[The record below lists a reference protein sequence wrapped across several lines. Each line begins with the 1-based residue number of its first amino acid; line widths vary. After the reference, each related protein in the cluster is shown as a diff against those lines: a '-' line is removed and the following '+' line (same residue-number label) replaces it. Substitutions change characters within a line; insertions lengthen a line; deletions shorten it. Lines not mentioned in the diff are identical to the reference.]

1 MFIQREWKN
10 LDKVLLIVSFLIV
23 CISLCIIG
31 SATHI
36 NKGAINYDFV
46 AKQGA
51 AFVVDLM
58 IILFFSRFDYAKL
71 KNTPNPCTSSTC
83 SCWSPSCSSARRP
96 GGQRWIQLGPITL
109 QPSEFSKLIMI
120 ICTASILSDRVGQ
133 LNTWRQVLPIGSMS
147 GFRSCLS

>member
-58 IILFFSRFDYAKL
+58 IILFSAA
-71 KNTPNPCTSSTC
+71 ST
-83 SCWSPSCSSARRP
+83 
-96 GGQRWIQLGPITL
+96 
-109 QPSEFSKLIMI
+109 M
-120 ICTASILSDRVGQ
+120 
-133 LNTWRQVLPIGSMS
+133 
-147 GFRSCLS
+147 RS